1 MISTLGSGCSTHKL
15 NFQLW
20 RNMKKL
26 ILIVLYLLITPAFSF
41 AETGERLIVKG
52 YNLNVSI
59 SKLSSEL
66 VIVGQISGGKSTNL
80 LTIYMNLVDT
90 NGKTVSVSYICN
102 NYGNSDKFSIK
113 KPLKH
118 GGDRWKISWVDI
130 RN

>member
-1 MISTLGSGCSTHKL
+1 
-15 NFQLW
+15 
-20 RNMKKL
+20 MKKL

-41 AETGERLIVKG
+41 AETGERLVVKG

-102 NYGNSDKFSIK
+102 NYSNSDKFSIK
-113 KPLKH
+113 KPLKN
-118 GGDRWKISWVDI
+118 GGDRWKISWADI